1 MGAIIA
7 AVRMAI
13 EEVLPTTTW
22 REVPKSAYASS
33 ATGAAA
39 STIYGDG
46 GTPAI

>member
-1 MGAIIA
+1 MVAMIA
-7 AVRMAI
+7 ALSVAI

-33 ATGAAA
+33 AEEAGANT
-39 STIYGDG
+39 SCR